1 MEPRF
6 FNRELSWIEFNA
18 RVLHQGL
25 RKELP
30 LMERL
35 QFLSIV
41 TSNFDEFFQVRV
53 ASVKRMMAESP
64 DAVDISGLTPEMV
77 LHQISAR
84 AHQVIRAQHDCLK
97 NDILPALAAKNLVY
111 VKPDD
116 FSDQQND
123 YAQNLF
129 RNEIFPLLT
138 PLRTDTE
145 IFPNINNLALYAA
158 FLLKPISGIRNANQ
172 ELKGGEE
179 SPRISLVQI
188 PSCIPQVVWLPS
200 EKGKKQF
207 ALTEEIIT
215 QYGTQLFPGFAVD
228 ETMIL
233 KVARD
238 ADFAVDEES
247 GRNFIHE
254 MEKILVQRKS
264 SFADTYVLL
273 LEHKLSKI
281 LSGTLYGA
289 LYLNCSLNSFIVSSK
304 GMEQSLI
311 ILFNLAILT
320 SLIYFPSYS
329 FNWILSEMVLKVSAN
344 SSMDFIV

>member
-116 FSDQQND
+116 FSDQQNE

-172 ELKGGEE
+172 ELKGGE
-179 SPRISLVQI
+179 
-188 PSCIPQVVWLPS
+188 
-200 EKGKKQF
+200 
-207 ALTEEIIT
+207 
-215 QYGTQLFPGFAVD
+215 
-228 ETMIL
+228 
-233 KVARD
+233 
-238 ADFAVDEES
+238 
-247 GRNFIHE
+247 
-254 MEKILVQRKS
+254 
-264 SFADTYVLL
+264 
-273 LEHKLSKI
+273 
-281 LSGTLYGA
+281 
-289 LYLNCSLNSFIVSSK
+289 
-304 GMEQSLI
+304 
-311 ILFNLAILT
+311 
-320 SLIYFPSYS
+320 
-329 FNWILSEMVLKVSAN
+329 
-344 SSMDFIV
+344 

>member
-116 FSDQQND
+116 F
-123 YAQNLF
+123 
-129 RNEIFPLLT
+129 P
-138 PLRTDTE
+138 
-145 IFPNINNLALYAA
+145 
-158 FLLKPISGIRNANQ
+158 
-172 ELKGGEE
+172 
-179 SPRISLVQI
+179 
-188 PSCIPQVVWLPS
+188 
-200 EKGKKQF
+200 
-207 ALTEEIIT
+207 
-215 QYGTQLFPGFAVD
+215 
-228 ETMIL
+228 
-233 KVARD
+233 
-238 ADFAVDEES
+238 
-247 GRNFIHE
+247 
-254 MEKILVQRKS
+254 
-264 SFADTYVLL
+264 
-273 LEHKLSKI
+273 
-281 LSGTLYGA
+281 
-289 LYLNCSLNSFIVSSK
+289 
-304 GMEQSLI
+304 
-311 ILFNLAILT
+311 T
-320 SLIYFPSYS
+320 SRMTTRRIYFATRFFRS
-329 FNWILSEMVLKVSAN
+329 LRRSARTQKFSRTSITLRFMRH
-344 SSMDFIV
+344 SS

>member
-116 FSDQQND
+116 FSDQ
-123 YAQNLF
+123 
-129 RNEIFPLLT
+129 
-138 PLRTDTE
+138 
-145 IFPNINNLALYAA
+145 
-158 FLLKPISGIRNANQ
+158 
-172 ELKGGEE
+172 
-179 SPRISLVQI
+179 
-188 PSCIPQVVWLPS
+188 
-200 EKGKKQF
+200 
-207 ALTEEIIT
+207 
-215 QYGTQLFPGFAVD
+215 
-228 ETMIL
+228 
-233 KVARD
+233 
-238 ADFAVDEES
+238 
-247 GRNFIHE
+247 
-254 MEKILVQRKS
+254 
-264 SFADTYVLL
+264 
-273 LEHKLSKI
+273 
-281 LSGTLYGA
+281 
-289 LYLNCSLNSFIVSSK
+289 
-304 GMEQSLI
+304 
-311 ILFNLAILT
+311 
-320 SLIYFPSYS
+320 
-329 FNWILSEMVLKVSAN
+329 
-344 SSMDFIV
+344 